1 MSGRDDLARATAEAR
16 AQVRAARD
24 ALDASRDAV
33 GGDPAKDA
41 RQAEQQLERLRG
53 AVASDLRELRGRM
66 TDLDAGTRRGA
77 TLAGLAGAGALAALV
92 ATGLA
97 VRGRVR
103 RGLGRREAE
112 RQARAIAAAMA
123 RRTTGGHDGARHRGR
138 AGLVTA
144 LVIGAA
150 VAGAAGVQ
158 QRRGAAIDP
167 DDPWIPERPTGP
179 A

>member
-1 MSGRDDLARATAEAR
+1 MSGREDLARATAEAR

-33 GGDPAKDA
+33 GGGPAKDA

-53 AVASDLRELRGRM
+53 AVAADLRELRGRM

-77 TLAGLAGAGALAALV
+77 ALAGLAGAGALAALV
-92 ATGLA
+92 GSGLA

-103 RGLGRREAE
+103 RGLGRREVE
-112 RQARAIAAAMA
+112 RQAQAIAAAMA
-123 RRTTGGHDGARHRGR
+123 RRTSGGEDGPRRRGR

-144 LVIGAA
+144 LVVGAA
-150 VAGAAGVQ
+150 VAGAAVVQ
-158 QRRGAAIDP
+158 QRRSAPVDP
-167 DDPWIPERPTGP
+167 DDLWIPERRSGP